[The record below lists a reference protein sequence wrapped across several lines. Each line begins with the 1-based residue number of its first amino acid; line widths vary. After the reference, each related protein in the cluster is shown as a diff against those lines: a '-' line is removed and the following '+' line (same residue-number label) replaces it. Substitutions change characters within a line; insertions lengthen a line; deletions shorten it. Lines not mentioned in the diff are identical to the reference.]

1 MNLTA
6 ADGLKVVIREGPSW
20 NSEVAIGGIEMDQK
34 NLDIYGSAPIPWS
47 RALTALEAPATKPG
61 EAGGPTTYWLAT
73 VRPDGRPHVAGV
85 GALWVDG
92 RFYFTSGAGTRKSR
106 NLAKNPNCMISVS
119 LRDLDL
125 VVEGTVVRVTDEPT
139 LRRLAELYATQGWP
153 ARVADGALTAEYS
166 APSAGPPPWDLY
178 AVTPSTAIGVAS
190 AEPYGATRWRFQA

>member
-1 MNLTA
+1 M
-6 ADGLKVVIREGPSW
+6 E
-20 NSEVAIGGIEMDQK
+20 EK
-34 NLDIYGSAPIPWS
+34 NLDIYGSALIPWE
-47 RALTALEAPATKPG
+47 RALEQLKA
-61 EAGGPTTYWLAT
+61 AGTETQDEGHPHKTYWLAT

-92 RFYFTSGAGTRKSR
+92 KFYFTSGAGTRKSR

-153 ARVADGALTAEYS
+153 ARVGDGGLTAEYS

-178 AVTPSTAIGVAS
+178 SVSPSTAFGVAT